1 MIATPKYFYHSDADV
16 RIEMIQKFLQEELR
30 VLIRIW
36 YPDIFILQD
45 GQWQEYGFAKVKHS
59 LHKPLGF
66 SCLYSPFND

>member
-36 YPDIFILQD
+36 YPDIFICKMVNGKNTD
-45 GQWQEYGFAKVKHS
+45 
-59 LHKPLGF
+59 
-66 SCLYSPFND
+66 SPK

>member
-1 MIATPKYFYHSDADV
+1 MIATPKYFFHSDADV

-45 GQWQEYGFAKVKHS
+45 GQWQEFARWS
-59 LHKPLGF
+59 MARIRIRQ
-66 SCLYSPFND
+66 SEA

>member
-45 GQWQEYGFAKVKHS
+45 GQWQEYGFAKVKHT
-59 LHKPLGF
+59 HKPSGF
-66 SCLYSPFND
+66 SFLYSLFND